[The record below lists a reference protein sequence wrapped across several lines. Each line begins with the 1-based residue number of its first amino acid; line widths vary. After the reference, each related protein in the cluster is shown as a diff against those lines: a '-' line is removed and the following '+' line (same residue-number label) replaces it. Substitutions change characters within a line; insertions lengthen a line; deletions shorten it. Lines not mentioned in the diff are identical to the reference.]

1 MTPSLESVPILAGV
15 TRAKL
20 LELDPN
26 IIERTVEVE
35 ELKRASEVMLCGTTS
50 LVSAVTHIDGRPV
63 GDGTPGVE
71 AQRLLRLYLDS
82 IRTELGLNGT
92 PRELVGSEHG

>member
-1 MTPSLESVPILAGV
+1 MKI
-15 TRAKL
+15 R
-20 LELDPN
+20 

-50 LVSAVTHIDGRPV
+50 FVSAVTHIDDRPV
-63 GDGTPGVE
+63 GDGTPGIQ

-82 IRTELGLNGT
+82 IRAELGLKEV
-92 PRELVGSEHG
+92 PRELAGSGHG